1 MAAMTSGGG
10 SEPGVIGET
19 APIDLDDPA
28 TATAVHIARL
38 EATLEALREGLVL
51 VGPDGRLER
60 LNETARA
67 MLGRLAGPMAQDPR
81 RWLTHLR
88 ASRIEGLQDRPEAI
102 LARVLAG
109 ESVVDLRLHLRGP
122 RATRTLSVNGQP
134 LPPGCGGGAVFTVRD
149 VTAEVESAD
158 ALRREARRDPLTDL
172 PNRRAFDEA
181 VESAGSGDVV
191 LLVDLERFK
200 PVNDRYGHHVG
211 DTVLLTLGVRLR
223 VGVRA
228 GDLAAR
234 VGGDEFAVLLRRV
247 QDDEVGEL
255 AERVRA
261 LLERPI
267 EAEGVLIQVGASIG
281 TTRVRAGEDPS
292 GTMRRVDEAMYI
304 DKRSR
309 RQAGGRLGPGA
320 AGAAR
325 AAGGA
330 EEEVGR

>member
-1 MAAMTSGGG
+1 VTGGG
-10 SEPGVIGET
+10 RSEQGVSGET

-28 TATAVHIARL
+28 TATAVHISRL
-38 EATLEALREGLVL
+38 EATLDALREGLLL

-67 MLGRLAGPMAQDPR
+67 MLGRLAGPMSQDPR
-81 RWLTHLR
+81 RWLEHLR
-88 ASRIEGLQDRPEAI
+88 GSRIEGLEDRPEAI

-149 VTAEVESAD
+149 VTAEVESTD

-181 VESAGSGDVV
+181 VQAAGSGDVV

-200 PVNDRYGHHVG
+200 PVNDRYGHHIG
-211 DTVLLTLGVRLR
+211 DMVLLTLGARLR

-247 QDDEVGEL
+247 HDDELSEL

-292 GTMRRVDEAMYI
+292 DTMRRVDQVMYK

-309 RQAGGRLGPGA
+309 RQTGPAGGSGEE
-320 AGAAR
+320 AGR
-325 AAGGA
+325 
-330 EEEVGR
+330 